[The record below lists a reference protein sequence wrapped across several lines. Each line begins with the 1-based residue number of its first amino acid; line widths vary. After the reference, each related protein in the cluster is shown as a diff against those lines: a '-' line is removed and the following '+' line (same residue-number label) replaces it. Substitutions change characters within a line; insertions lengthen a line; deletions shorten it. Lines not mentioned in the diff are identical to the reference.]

1 MDSKNASAQTD
12 LKTRRILDAAR
23 NVLARRGY
31 AGTTVSLV
39 AAEAGV
45 SRGLLHYYFQNK
57 EHMLARVIDENM
69 AASVVLIRDLLARS
83 HSAAEIADRLVEAMQ
98 QLFKHDPDFFNLFFE
113 AWAVARQSPTVEVQL
128 QSLYGQ
134 FRLAI
139 QAGLQAA
146 IDRGDITPA
155 IPIEGLSAIL
165 TSIIDGLGL
174 QLITETDLLTDNR
187 LWEAAHQAIRL
198 LLGESGG

>member
-1 MDSKNASAQTD
+1 MPPQRSAHSTD
-12 LKTRRILDAAR
+12 QKIRQILQAAR
-23 NVLARRGY
+23 TVLAQRGF

-57 EHMLARVIDENM
+57 EQMLARVIDENM

-83 HSAAEIADRLVEAMQ
+83 RSAAEIADRLVEAMQ

-198 LLGESGG
+198 LLGENV